1 MSFSSSEIH
10 DQNPGCINT
19 KALRGAETSL
29 QDVDHKMCII
39 FPQLPREL
47 NDYFSVG
54 LYGCSFCNPS
64 HMHYSDPMLEIISP
78 PLHYK
83 PTIPN
88 DSPLIVF
95 QKAVEE
101 GFIDPTTAESLLRL
115 RLRMRR
121 C

>member
-1 MSFSSSEIH
+1 
-10 DQNPGCINT
+10 
-19 KALRGAETSL
+19 
-29 QDVDHKMCII
+29 
-39 FPQLPREL
+39 
-47 NDYFSVG
+47 
-54 LYGCSFCNPS
+54 
-64 HMHYSDPMLEIISP
+64 MHYSDPMLEIISP

-115 RLRMRR
+115 RPRMRR